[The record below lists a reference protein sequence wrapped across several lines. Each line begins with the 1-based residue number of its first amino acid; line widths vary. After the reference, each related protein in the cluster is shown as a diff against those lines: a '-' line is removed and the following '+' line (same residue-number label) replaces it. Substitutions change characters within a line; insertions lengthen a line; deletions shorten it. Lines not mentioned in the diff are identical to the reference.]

1 MISPYN
7 IRILLRSAGL
17 AALTVL
23 TLLTAMVPGTAAATV
38 RFHDLYG
45 CFPLD
50 HHLEILEDPDQKWN
64 IHNVTSPPL
73 SGEFKPA
80 RSPVPNL
87 GVSYSAL
94 RVRFYLENESATNN
108 EWLFL

>member
-7 IRILLRSAGL
+7 MRTLLRSAGL
-17 AALTVL
+17 AALSVL
-23 TLLTAMVPGTAAATV
+23 TLLTATAPGMAADTV

-73 SGEFKPA
+73 SGEFKTQSDAPQGPKA
-80 RSPVPNL
+80 RRSQKLTLTPSCRIPSFPIV
-87 GVSYSAL
+87 
-94 RVRFYLENESATNN
+94 F
-108 EWLFL
+108 